1 MDKWFPIRTARL
13 VLREFRETDES
24 DVHEY
29 GSDVE
34 VSRYV
39 VWGPNTPED
48 THDVLNDRIGKQR
61 IWPRHEVDLAIELS
75 AEKKVIGSISLAIQ
89 RDDHR
94 IASFGY
100 ALNRR
105 YWGQG
110 YATEAADALLSRAF
124 QKLNLHRVWATCDAR
139 NLASRRV
146 MERVG
151 MRREGA
157 FRGDVFQKG
166 EWRDSLLY
174 AKLDGEQATNLA
186 ERLEPD
192 V

>member
-13 VLREFRETDES
+13 LLREFRETDES

-29 GSDVE
+29 GGDVA
-34 VSRYV
+34 VSGYV
-39 VWGPNTPED
+39 IWGPNTPEE
-48 THDVLNDRIGKQR
+48 TRDVLNDRIEKQR
-61 IWPRHEVDLAIELS
+61 IWPRNEVDLAIELS
-75 AEKKVIGSISLAIQ
+75 KEKKLIGSISLSIQ
-89 RDDHR
+89 RGDDR

-100 ALNRR
+100 AVNRR

-124 QKLNLHRVWATCDAR
+124 QKLRLHRVWATCDTR
-139 NLASRRV
+139 NVASWRV

-151 MRREGA
+151 MKREAA
-157 FRGDVFQKG
+157 FRRDVFQKG
-166 EWRDSLLY
+166 EWRDSYLY
-174 AKLDGEQATNLA
+174 ARLDGKEAANVA

-192 V
+192 A